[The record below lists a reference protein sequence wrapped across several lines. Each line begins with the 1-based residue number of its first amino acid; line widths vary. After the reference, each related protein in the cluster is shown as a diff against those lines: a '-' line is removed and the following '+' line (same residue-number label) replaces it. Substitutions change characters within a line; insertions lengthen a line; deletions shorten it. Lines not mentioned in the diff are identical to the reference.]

1 MSFFL
6 FFQSAASDGE
16 RCGVERHDCGSVS
29 SLESNG
35 SLPSVTNHFRFSER
49 RVASWAVSFER
60 LLQDPVGVR
69 YFSEF
74 LKKEFSE
81 ENILFWQACEC
92 FSQVPEHDKKQLSQK
107 AKEIYNRFLSSKATM
122 PVNIDSQAQLADDV
136 LTAPQPN
143 MFKQPQLQIF
153 NLMKMDSYARFL
165 KSTLYQECMLAEVEG
180 RPLPDPCPIPCS
192 PAPSKH
198 SFTSDRSTFSTPKKE
213 NKRPKTGR
221 SSDDLREK
229 HSDKKN
235 GFFSWYRYPSIGKG
249 QKKRDAPDLSYR
261 TDCNGRRESQGSLSS
276 GASQELNTSS
286 SGGKNEDKER
296 CSRTCTVLLPDGSS
310 CSIPLRQGASIRQ
323 VLLELCQKQHI
334 NLAAVDLFLTG
345 GEKPLVLDQDSI
357 TLSSREL
364 RLEKRTLFRLDL
376 VPINR
381 SVGLKAKPTKPV
393 TEVLRPVVAKYGLH
407 LDKSKTLNSKTPAA
421 KKTLPRERDESSAG
435 KPSKSDGEDKHPRTA
450 ATERKKGKKNHIDEA
465 EEFFELLSRAQSSR
479 VDDQRGLLRKEDLV
493 LPDFL
498 RVNPDPEPQPPACST
513 PTSRKPGHT
522 TTTTTPQPPKPSSSN
537 GHPPLTRPLS
547 PPPLSPIL
555 HSGPQGQEEEGL
567 GDLTLV
573 GEGDISS
580 PNSTLLPPPP
590 ISPPPYEGSLPE
602 ANFTPPSCIHRHPSP
617 GTEEGNTCTSAVNHH
632 PSSTAQVLD
641 KGVSVEGVTLEDS
654 FEGYAAELR
663 QCQSKMRNGIYPST
677 EASRP
682 LSGVLEVNESDTVQY
697 KATFV

>member
-1 MSFFL
+1 LALLAYKSQHFCCIQIKQL
-6 FFQSAASDGE
+6 KNLILNHLNCDTYSLPYPE
-16 RCGVERHDCGSVS
+16 RSGLEHHDCGSVS

-35 SLPSVTNHFRFSER
+35 SLPSVTNHCRFSER

-92 FSQVPEHDKKQLSQK
+92 FKRTERKKK
-107 AKEIYNRFLSSKATM
+107 HHKKIYNRFLSSKATM

-153 NLMKMDSYARFL
+153 NLMKMDCYARFL

-198 SFTSDRSTFSTPKKE
+198 SFTSDRSTFSTPKKVLI
-213 NKRPKTGR
+213 
-221 SSDDLREK
+221 SLQQQ
-229 HSDKKN
+229 
-235 GFFSWYRYPSIGKG
+235 Y
-249 QKKRDAPDLSYR
+249 LSR
-261 TDCNGRRESQGSLSS
+261 KESQGSLSS

-286 SGGKNEDKER
+286 SGGKNEVRRLGVTLGSLKV
-296 CSRTCTVLLPDGSS
+296 TCTVMLPNGSG

-345 GEKPLVLDQDSI
+345 GEKVERETLHSFYI
-357 TLSSREL
+357 TINKS
-364 RLEKRTLFRLDL
+364 TLFAIFRLDL

-407 LDKSKTLNSKTPAA
+407 LGDLVARIVMFTFYILFTYSLNH
-421 KKTLPRERDESSAG
+421 SSFV
-435 KPSKSDGEDKHPRTA
+435 
-450 ATERKKGKKNHIDEA
+450 
-465 EEFFELLSRAQSSR
+465 EFFELLSRAQSSR

-498 RVNPDPEPQPPACST
+498 RVDPDPESHC
-513 PTSRKPGHT
+513 
-522 TTTTTPQPPKPSSSN
+522 
-537 GHPPLTRPLS
+537 
-547 PPPLSPIL
+547 
-555 HSGPQGQEEEGL
+555 
-567 GDLTLV
+567 
-573 GEGDISS
+573 
-580 PNSTLLPPPP
+580 
-590 ISPPPYEGSLPE
+590 
-602 ANFTPPSCIHRHPSP
+602 
-617 GTEEGNTCTSAVNHH
+617 
-632 PSSTAQVLD
+632 
-641 KGVSVEGVTLEDS
+641 
-654 FEGYAAELR
+654 AA
-663 QCQSKMRNGIYPST
+663 
-677 EASRP
+677 
-682 LSGVLEVNESDTVQY
+682 
-697 KATFV
+697 

>member
-1 MSFFL
+1 TVLYFFFRDL
-6 FFQSAASDGE
+6 TTNLRSGLE
-16 RCGVERHDCGSVS
+16 HHDCGSVS

-35 SLPSVTNHFRFSER
+35 SLPSVTNHCRFSER

-153 NLMKMDSYARFL
+153 NLMKMDCYARFL

-198 SFTSDRSTFSTPKKE
+198 SFTSDRSTFSTPKKVLISLQ
-213 NKRPKTGR
+213 PKTGR

-229 HSDKKN
+229 LSDKKN

-249 QKKRDAPDLSYR
+249 QKKRDAPDLPYS
-261 TDCNGRRESQGSLSS
+261 ESQSSISSVIIEFLCELRSS
-276 GASQELNTSS
+276 GSVWE
-286 SGGKNEDKER
+286 KDKER
-296 CSRTCTVLLPDGSS
+296 CSRTCTVMLPNGSG

-407 LDKSKTLNSKTPAA
+407 LGDLVARISGETEVLDLGVPISNLDGLRVVLERADPAKGTHTHAHTSLKNSTP
-421 KKTLPRERDESSAG
+421 KHQLPRKVCQER
-435 KPSKSDGEDKHPRTA
+435 
-450 ATERKKGKKNHIDEA
+450 
-465 EEFFELLSRAQSSR
+465 
-479 VDDQRGLLRKEDLV
+479 
-493 LPDFL
+493 
-498 RVNPDPEPQPPACST
+498 
-513 PTSRKPGHT
+513 
-522 TTTTTPQPPKPSSSN
+522 
-537 GHPPLTRPLS
+537 
-547 PPPLSPIL
+547 
-555 HSGPQGQEEEGL
+555 
-567 GDLTLV
+567 
-573 GEGDISS
+573 
-580 PNSTLLPPPP
+580 
-590 ISPPPYEGSLPE
+590 
-602 ANFTPPSCIHRHPSP
+602 
-617 GTEEGNTCTSAVNHH
+617 
-632 PSSTAQVLD
+632 
-641 KGVSVEGVTLEDS
+641 
-654 FEGYAAELR
+654 
-663 QCQSKMRNGIYPST
+663 
-677 EASRP
+677 
-682 LSGVLEVNESDTVQY
+682 
-697 KATFV
+697 